1 MNQEEVAWLDF
12 LLTCGWGNIAGTMFS
27 PKAMWSKM
35 EDEILCKLMTQ
46 YDYKYGGVK

>member
-1 MNQEEVAWLDF
+1 MDNEEIKLLDF

-27 PKAMWSKM
+27 PKAMWSSM

-46 YDYKYGGVK
+46 YDYKYGGIK